1 MVGFLFLV
9 VIIVVTV
16 AAGDFSGV
24 GRAGSRSH
32 AAFFAVSLVSAAS
45 VSASMPRSVDEKDIV
60 ILCWCCFCSLNF
72 I

>member
-9 VIIVVTV
+9 VIIVV
-16 AAGDFSGV
+16 AGSFPSV
-24 GRAGSRSH
+24 GRASSRSH